1 MDRKKKNCIQTYLE
15 KHLFEVFLSV
25 AFIGLIAILTTVF
38 FGYSYASNDDV
49 MLRNI
54 ANGTYSGTSDAHMI
68 YIMYPLGLVFS
79 TLYRIIPGVEWYDVF
94 SVGIHYLCWFLILL
108 RVMYLGKQK
117 SIRIACGLVT
127 AAILIVFDW
136 QYLIM
141 GHYTVLAGVI
151 ASTAILYYVTMD
163 MEHKSTFS
171 RILVIA
177 LLLLCLL
184 LRKQVFLL
192 ALPIGGIIFF
202 VRLIQTQTKELRKQE
217 LRYTGIMIAVLFL
230 ISGIFF
236 LTERIA
242 YSSEE
247 WKNFLNY
254 NEARTDAYDYYFLGD
269 YVNFPSEYEAMGLT
283 EGDFRAVLDYNTEIV
298 PGFSTEKMQEITR
311 LGHIQR
317 SNERSLK
324 GQLLDAARFT
334 FREALDFIV
343 SPIGILLVS
352 VFILQIVLSL
362 CGKKKQIPLLP
373 VLTVLYLFGIMYV
386 FTFKKRFPEHVSF
399 DLYIM
404 CLSALAGFAA
414 SRLVNTRPKAVV
426 IIACI
431 LFGGMMG
438 LSVSQWIELQNNK
451 TLNEERILAWTQ
463 INEYCSSHEE
473 NRYLMA
479 TKSFVFS
486 TENLF
491 AKALEAPN
499 TLRLGTWVE
508 MSPLQRQR
516 KEQIGLT
523 SVFEDYQERENC
535 YLIQNSEIGPE
546 WIEKLYGD
554 RNIPVD
560 VQICDEII
568 CPGGRSFQVI
578 YINLRENRKDDDS
591 GK

>member
-1 MDRKKKNCIQTYLE
+1 MDMKKKNCIQTYFE
-15 KHLFEVFLSV
+15 EHLFEVFLSV
-25 AFIGLIAILTTVF
+25 AFIGLTAVLTAIF

-54 ANGTYSGTSDAHMI
+54 ANGTYSGTPDAHMI
-68 YIMYPLGLVFS
+68 YIMYPLGVLFA
-79 TLYRIIPGVEWYDVF
+79 TLYRILPIVEWYDVF

-108 RVMYLGKQK
+108 RVTYLGKQK
-117 SIRIACGLVT
+117 SIRICYGLVT
-127 AAILIVFDW
+127 AAILIVFDL

-151 ASTAILYYVTMD
+151 ASTAVLYFVTMD
-163 MEHKSTFS
+163 LEGKSTFS
-171 RILVIA
+171 RILVIV

-192 ALPIGGIIFF
+192 ALPIGGIIFLA
-202 VRLIQTQTKELRKQE
+202 RLIQAETKELRKLE
-217 LRYTGIMIAVLFL
+217 LKYTGIMIAILLLV
-230 ISGIFF
+230 SGVFF

-247 WKNFLNY
+247 WKDFLNY
-254 NEARTDAYDYYFLGD
+254 NDARTDAYDYYFLGD
-269 YVNFPSEYEAMGLT
+269 YVNFPSEYEAMGFT

-298 PGFSTEKMQEITR
+298 PDFSTEKMQEITR

-317 SNERSLK
+317 SNERSMK
-324 GQLLDAARFT
+324 GQILDAARFT

-343 SPIGILLVS
+343 SPIGVLVVS
-352 VFILQIVLSL
+352 FFILQIVLSL

-373 VLTVLYLFGIMYV
+373 VLTILYLLGIMYV

-404 CLSALAGFAA
+404 CLTALAGFGTIRFGNVHKKTA
-414 SRLVNTRPKAVV
+414 V
-426 IIACI
+426 IISCI
-431 LFGGMMG
+431 LLGGMMG
-438 LSVSQWIELQNNK
+438 LSVSQFIELQNEK
-451 TLNEERILAWTQ
+451 TQNDERITARMQ

-473 NRYLMA
+473 NTYLMA

-486 TENLF
+486 TESLF

-508 MSPLQRQR
+508 KSPLQRQR
-516 KEQIGLT
+516 KENIGIT
-523 SVFEDYQERENC
+523 SVYDDYLEKENC
-535 YLIQNSEIGPE
+535 YLIQSSDIGPE
-546 WIEKLYGD
+546 WIEKLYED

-568 CPGGRSFQVI
+568 ISDGRSFQVI
-578 YINLRENRKDDDS
+578 FVS
-591 GK
+591 P